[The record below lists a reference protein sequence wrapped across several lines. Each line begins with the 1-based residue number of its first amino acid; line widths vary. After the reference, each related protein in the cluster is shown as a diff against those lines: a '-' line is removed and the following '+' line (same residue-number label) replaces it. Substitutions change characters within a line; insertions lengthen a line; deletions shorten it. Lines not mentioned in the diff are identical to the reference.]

1 MTPSYPSRH
10 VQRQARIQRMKDR
23 QFECLMAG
31 LFAALFLVAFVAV
44 TRMALEHHV
53 PAGQGWE
60 ICSRKGC

>member
-1 MTPSYPSRH
+1 
-10 VQRQARIQRMKDR
+10 MKDR